1 MRGGFMISCRYP
13 MRRIGPINFLS
24 SPFMA
29 ARKPEPGKGK
39 ILVIDDD
46 RFLAQIYI
54 LTLKKAGFEVI
65 LMDDGAAGLDAAG
78 KEKPDAIILDILMP
92 GMDGFQVLRELKKND
107 KTKDIPVIMLTSL
120 SQKEDEEMGMR
131 GGAEAFLTKSTT
143 LPNDVV
149 RQLKKLLDDKIR

>member
-1 MRGGFMISCRYP
+1 M
-13 MRRIGPINFLS
+13 L
-24 SPFMA
+24 
-29 ARKPEPGKGK
+29 K

-54 LTLKKAGFEVI
+54 LTLKKVGYEVL
-65 LMDDGAAGLDAAG
+65 LMENGIDGLEAAK

-92 GMDGFQVLRELKKND
+92 GIDGFQVLRELKKND

-131 GGAEAFLTKSTT
+131 GGAQAFLTKSTT
-143 LPNDVV
+143 LPDDVV
-149 RQLKKLLDDKIR
+149 KQLKKLLAEKAK

>member
-1 MRGGFMISCRYP
+1 
-13 MRRIGPINFLS
+13 
-24 SPFMA
+24 MA
-29 ARKPEPGKGK
+29 KKKEASTKGK

-54 LTLKKAGFEVI
+54 LTLKKVGYEVI
-65 LMDDGAAGLDAAG
+65 LMENGTLGIEAAK

-92 GMDGFQVLRELKKND
+92 GMDGFQVLRELKKSD

-131 GGAEAFLTKSTT
+131 GGAVAYLTKSTT
-143 LPNDVV
+143 LPDDVV
-149 RQLKKLLDDKIR
+149 KQLKKLFGDKTKGQLK

>member
-1 MRGGFMISCRYP
+1 M
-13 MRRIGPINFLS
+13 L
-24 SPFMA
+24 
-29 ARKPEPGKGK
+29 K

-54 LTLKKAGFEVI
+54 LTLKKVGYEVL
-65 LMDDGAAGLDAAG
+65 LMENGIDGLEAAK

-92 GMDGFQVLRELKKND
+92 GIDGFQVLRELKKSE

-131 GGAEAFLTKSTT
+131 GGAQAFLTKSTT
-143 LPNDVV
+143 LPDDVV
-149 RQLKKLLDDKIR
+149 KQLKKLLAEKAK